1 MQNSYSALLQIS
13 DEINQLNDSVQLL
26 DRIMD
31 IALNTLSAERGF
43 MVLKSAE
50 SKDGLE
56 AVSLR
61 HISPE
66 VLDSVREYSSSVVN
80 KVLSSGEAI
89 LTFDAI
95 NDDRFSAS
103 ESIVMQKIRSI
114 ICTPMALGEEIIGA
128 IYMDSLTDAERFNE
142 ESLRFLEAF
151 AHQSAIALENTRR
164 FEQLEAENRRLK
176 HQIKLNNIFPEIIGN
191 SEPIRQIKEMIANV
205 ADSRASV
212 LLEGESGT
220 GKELVAKALHM
231 HSSRRDEA
239 FVPVFCGGLT
249 ESILESELFGHKKG
263 AFTGATED
271 KAGLFEEANGGTV
284 FLDEIGEINLN
295 MQTKLL
301 RVVQEGEVKRV
312 GDVKFRK
319 VDVRIISATNKDL
332 WREAQQKNFREDLY
346 YRLNVINLKI
356 PPLRE
361 RGDDILIL
369 ARHFLEKFALENGK
383 PIRSIS
389 KAAERVLLNYKWPGN
404 IRELENSIERAVI
417 MAQGTEII
425 PTLLDLNK
433 ALIDQFA
440 GKTLKE
446 IERAIV
452 VQTLEMTEWNRRKTA
467 ELLGVSKRWLQYKIK
482 EWGLNDI

>member
-1 MQNSYSALLQIS
+1 
-13 DEINQLNDSVQLL
+13 
-26 DRIMD
+26 
-31 IALNTLSAERGF
+31 
-43 MVLKSAE
+43 
-50 SKDGLE
+50 
-56 AVSLR
+56 
-61 HISPE
+61 
-66 VLDSVREYSSSVVN
+66 
-80 KVLSSGEAI
+80 
-89 LTFDAI
+89 
-95 NDDRFSAS
+95 
-103 ESIVMQKIRSI
+103 
-114 ICTPMALGEEIIGA
+114 
-128 IYMDSLTDAERFNE
+128 MDSLTDAERFNE

-151 AHQSAIALENTRR
+151 ARQSAIALENTRR

-176 HQIKLNNIFPEIIGN
+176 HQIKVNSIFPEIIGN
-191 SEPIRQIKEMIANV
+191 SEPLRQIKEMIANV
-205 ADSRASV
+205 ADSRASI

-231 HSSRRDEA
+231 HSSRRDAA

-271 KAGLFEEANGGTV
+271 KPGLFEEASGGTV

-295 MQTKLL
+295 VQTKLL
-301 RVVQEGEVKRV
+301 RVIQEGEVKRV
-312 GDVKFRK
+312 GDVKFRQ

-346 YRLNVINLKI
+346 YRLNVINLKM
-356 PPLRE
+356 PPLRD

-383 PIRSIS
+383 PIKSIS
-389 KAAERVLLNYKWPGN
+389 SSAQKMLLSYKWPGN

-417 MAQGTEII
+417 MAQGPEIT
-425 PTLLDLNK
+425 PGLLDLNK

-452 VQTLEMTEWNRRKTA
+452 LQTLEMTDNNRRKTA

-482 EWGLNDI
+482 EWGLNEG